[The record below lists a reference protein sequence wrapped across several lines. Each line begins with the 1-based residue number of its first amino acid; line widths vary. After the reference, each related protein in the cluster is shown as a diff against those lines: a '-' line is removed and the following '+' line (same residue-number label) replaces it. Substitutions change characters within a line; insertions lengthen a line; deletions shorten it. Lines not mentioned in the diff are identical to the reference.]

1 MNTKNDQELLHE
13 VEGFLKQNPGIDQVE
28 ILCTDIAGNFF
39 GKRYPVDQLRKFA
52 KDGVAM
58 ARAMY
63 VLSSTSASLDEYTD
77 IGLDDGDPDI
87 DVSLVPGSLSIVGW
101 GNRPRAQALLTTVN
115 SDMLVDPRQV
125 LARIVDMCRQR
136 ELSPVAAFELEF
148 TLFAIERAADGAVR
162 PVINPKSGEVDVPVM
177 LGSDRL
183 DGFEDVIDEIIT
195 NCDSQG
201 ISTGAIC
208 AEYGLGQYEINF
220 SHYDD
225 LLKAADHAQLF
236 KRTVKAVARKHGMRA
251 SFMAKPSLDCAGN
264 GQHIHVSV
272 LDKAG
277 KNIFDGNDK
286 PSDQLMH
293 AIAGLQDAAREC
305 MLFWAPNV
313 NSYRRFEPENSV
325 PMGAT
330 WAHENRYVAFRI
342 PIAKSGAWR
351 IENRIAGADANCYLT
366 LAATLAGILSGLD
379 TAKKPSA
386 ETVGA
391 PEAADGTL
399 PLTIR
404 DAIDSTRSGEI
415 LSQYLGA
422 EFIELFCNHREGE
435 LHDFERHISS
445 RELDWYL

>member
-1 MNTKNDQELLHE
+1 VNATENHNLIEE
-13 VEGFLKQNPGIDQVE
+13 VERFLKQNPDLDQVE
-28 ILCTDIAGNFF
+28 VLCTDFAGNFF
-39 GKRYPVDQLRKFA
+39 GKRYPIDQLRKFA
-52 KDGVAM
+52 IDGLAM

-63 VLSSTSASLDEYTD
+63 VLSVTSASLDQLAHFG
-77 IGLDDGDPDI
+77 IDDGDPDI
-87 DVSLVPGSLSIVGW
+87 EVSLVPGSLSVVNW
-101 GNRPRAQALLTTVN
+101 GNRARAQVLLTTN
-115 SDMLVDPRQV
+115 ARDPLVDPRQA
-125 LARIVDMCRQR
+125 LSRIVDLCKER
-136 ELSPVAAFELEF
+136 ELTPVAAFELEF
-148 TLFAIERAADGAVR
+148 TLFDYERADDGGVQ
-162 PVINPKSGEVDVPVM
+162 PVINPKSGEADVPVM

-183 DGFEDVIDEIIT
+183 DGFENILDEIIA
-195 NCDSQG
+195 NCESQG

-251 SFMAKPSLDCAGN
+251 SFMAKPSLDCASN
-264 GQHIHVSV
+264 GQHIHCSV
-272 LDKAG
+272 LDKSG
-277 KNIFDGNDK
+277 KNIFDGGDK
-286 PSDQLMH
+286 PSDPLMH
-293 AIAGLQDAAREC
+293 AIAGLQAAAKEC

-313 NSYRRFEPENSV
+313 NSFRRFEPENSV

-351 IENRIAGADANCYLT
+351 IENRISGADANCYLS
-366 LAATLAGILSGLD
+366 LAATLSGILHGLD
-379 TAKKPSA
+379 NPTMPGD

-391 PEAADGTL
+391 PEIADGTL
-399 PLTIR
+399 PLNIR
-404 DAIDSTRSGEI
+404 AAIQATRSGKI
-415 LSQYLGA
+415 LSRYFGA
-422 EFIELFCNHREGE
+422 EFLTLFCDHREGE